1 MYDPGRVVGWGFQC
15 FLCCLSSDYRWT
27 FSVEFLF
34 VWGGAGRA
42 NNSAL
47 NFFHIMFLDQN
58 QQIEWVVSA
67 LQQNIRI

>member
-1 MYDPGRVVGWGFQC
+1 MDIFGRV
-15 FLCCLSSDYRWT
+15 
-27 FSVEFLF
+27 F
-34 VWGGAGRA
+34 VCVGGAGRA

-67 LQQNIRI
+67 LQQNIRIYKADVLASNGAPAHDAPP